1 MPDPSEPASKARR
14 GVNGGEAVLGDGRKV
29 ELADFPERVAARLLD
44 PVVVC
49 LFVLAGLVI
58 ALVDHWMT
66 AACLVSSYCERRSLD
81 DPVLRG
87 DVERLNLI
95 VSMVVFGVLVLYEM
109 ARIGTSGQTWGKRR
123 RRVRVVTRR
132 DGAAPSPE
140 RALVRGLVPAAAGAV
155 GCVGAALAD
164 LRVPALAG
172 LALWL
177 VVYVS
182 AMWGRNGR
190 GWHDMAAGTVVI
202 NDPVPQPSQTD
213 ESRL

>member
-14 GVNGGEAVLGDGRKV
+14 GVNGGEAVLGDGREV
-29 ELADFPERVAARLLD
+29 ELADFPERGAARFLD

-49 LFVLAGLVI
+49 LFVLAALIIV
-58 ALVDHWMT
+58 LVDGVMST
-66 AACLVSSYCERRSLD
+66 PLVPNVERGLS
-81 DPVLRG
+81 DPV
-87 DVERLNLI
+87 ERDIVQRANLI
-95 VSMVVFGVLVLYEM
+95 VSLVVFGVLVLYEM

-123 RRVRVVTRR
+123 RRVRVVSRR
-132 DGAAPSPE
+132 DGAVPSPE
-140 RALVRGLVPAAAGAV
+140 RALVRCVVPAATGAV

>member
-1 MPDPSEPASKARR
+1 M
-14 GVNGGEAVLGDGRKV
+14 
-29 ELADFPERVAARLLD
+29 
-44 PVVVC
+44 
-49 LFVLAGLVI
+49 
-58 ALVDHWMT
+58 
-66 AACLVSSYCERRSLD
+66 VS
-81 DPVLRG
+81 
-87 DVERLNLI
+87 
-95 VSMVVFGVLVLYEM
+95 
-109 ARIGTSGQTWGKRR
+109 
-123 RRVRVVTRR
+123 RR
-132 DGAAPSPE
+132 DGAVPSPE
-140 RALVRGLVPAAAGAV
+140 RALVRCVVPAAAGAV